1 MHCPRVVYCWW
12 SSLGILFRALL
23 NAPIIF
29 ADGFRCSNV
38 FENLQ
43 LFLSYTCTLPFLF
56 SVVYSLSGQFW
67 NLGGGIAVNS
77 VDIPKVAI
85 LSQALN
91 QMERTVLSQPM
102 WERGHSV
109 DFTMLR
115 PGQHTLWCHRVCE
128 LSSNFYFFLSL
139 RFVEF
144 ISIHYF
150 IYLETRSHVVQP
162 HYVTEEDF
170 SV

>member
-1 MHCPRVVYCWW
+1 M
-12 SSLGILFRALL
+12 

-43 LFLSYTCTLPFLF
+43 LFLSYTCTLSFLF

-67 NLGGGIAVNS
+67 NLGREIAVNS
-77 VDIPKVAI
+77 VDIPEVAI

-102 WERGHSV
+102 WERGHSL

-115 PGQHTLWCHRVCE
+115 PGQHTL
-128 LSSNFYFFLSL
+128 
-139 RFVEF
+139 
-144 ISIHYF
+144 
-150 IYLETRSHVVQP
+150 
-162 HYVTEEDF
+162 
-170 SV
+170 